1 MKALDF
7 SDPAVT
13 QNLAFKPSLRALDW
27 MNKGTEEA
35 LQART
40 VCCRSNSILSVMDMP
55 NKVSKLGK
63 SVVSLSNYGTCG
75 DFFDRII
82 NVFKK
87 FTSLIGVVVS
97 GVQIAHEEGVLALSD
112 CQFSILDGIGFA
124 GSLALFL
131 KSTTAIKKNISLL
144 STHRVGSYE
153 FNLSLLKLVG
163 RICGLVTGIF
173 GLATFALNGGLQAR
187 YVMLGISTISLT
199 ISISKYYL
207 TSLYSENKAVNN
219 IIML

>member
-1 MKALDF
+1 MNGLDF

-13 QNLAFKPSLRALDW
+13 RNLAFKPAMRALDW
-27 MNKGTEEA
+27 AGKSTEEA
-35 LQART
+35 LQARA
-40 VCCRSNSILSVMDMP
+40 VCCRSNSILRVLDVP
-55 NKVSKLGK
+55 NKVNKLGR
-63 SVVSLSNYGTCG
+63 SVVSLAHCGSCG
-75 DFFDRII
+75 DFFDRVI

-97 GVQIAHEEGVLALSD
+97 GIQIAHEEGLLSLED
-112 CQFSILDGIGFA
+112 YQFSILDGIGFA

-131 KSTTAIKKNISLL
+131 KSGAAIRKNFTLL
-144 STHRVGSYE
+144 SSSRVGSYE

-163 RICGLVTGIF
+163 RICGLVTGVF

-199 ISISKYYL
+199 ISIAKYYL
-207 TSLYSENKAVNN
+207 TSLYSENRAVNN